1 MNDNVNK
8 DNNNEQFI
16 LEYPE
21 NYEEICEMALKK
33 LDFDYVSVLK
43 SEIKEN
49 SENKEKINVK
59 EPNSNEEEEEE
70 EQLIGEENKKSQYV
84 QLDEEVEDFQKEVIQ
99 EQDTIITEVKQNEE
113 KKEENINNSTN
124 DNKSNNIIKN
134 PEKIKEMINR
144 IKYPTPKWA
153 EHLSDEDFI
162 SKIKQIEIEK

>member
-99 EQDTIITEVKQNEE
+99 EQDT
-113 KKEENINNSTN
+113 KKT
-124 DNKSNNIIKN
+124 KRRK
-134 PEKIKEMINR
+134 KR
-144 IKYPTPKWA
+144 RKY
-153 EHLSDEDFI
+153 
-162 SKIKQIEIEK
+162 

>member
-1 MNDNVNK
+1 MNENVNK

-33 LDFDYVSVLK
+33 LDFDYASVLK

-49 SENKEKINVK
+49 SENKAKINIK
-59 EPNSNEEEEEE
+59 EPNSNEEEEDD
-70 EQLIGEENKKSQYV
+70 QLIGEENKRSQYV

-113 KKEENINNSTN
+113 KK
-124 DNKSNNIIKN
+124 
-134 PEKIKEMINR
+134 R
-144 IKYPTPKWA
+144 RKY
-153 EHLSDEDFI
+153 
-162 SKIKQIEIEK
+162 